1 MDTAMEPVSTA
12 AGSYTAGKFALG
24 AGGLIGGLSI
34 SAFWQPKKLL
44 EYGKLAA
51 AGITTGIAVGGSITL
66 GGVLARYLQADIAD
80 MDTALGVGVL
90 VGVMVVFI
98 LNSLANLFKKYED
111 QDLAQV
117 AKAVR
122 TGKAPAKRKP
132 AAKKVARK
140 VVKK

>member
-1 MDTAMEPVSTA
+1 MDTVMEPASTA
-12 AGSYTAGKFALG
+12 AGGYAAGKFALG

-66 GGVLARYLQADIAD
+66 GGIIARYLQTDISD
-80 MDTALGVGVL
+80 IDTALGIGVL
-90 VGVMVVFI
+90 VGVLVVFI

-111 QDLAQV
+111 KDIV
-117 AKAVR
+117 EVSKAVR
-122 TGKAPAKRKP
+122 TGKAIRKP
-132 AAKKVARK
+132 AAKRAPRK
-140 VVKK
+140 TLKNGK